1 MMRPPRTQN
10 GARREDETVALERV
24 GMRAVFEGGQQ
35 YISQVQAAERAQKG
49 LTGAIGGTERQS
61 GSFLKSALAVT
72 AGMAALQVAT
82 RAIETGFK
90 VAIKS
95 AIDFESSFAGVRK
108 TVNAT
113 EPELKAL
120 AQGFRG
126 LAKEIPINVNELN
139 AIGEAAGQLG
149 IKKENILDFTEVMA
163 KLGVTTNLASEEAA
177 SSLARFANITGM
189 SQENFDRL
197 GSSIVA
203 LGNNFATTEAEIVA
217 LSLRLAGAGAQI
229 GLSEA
234 EIAGFATA
242 LSSVGIEAEAGG
254 TAISKVFV
262 DIANQVRSGGDNLA
276 LFAQIAGMSIEE
288 FSTAF
293 EEDAAGT
300 ITAFITGLD
309 RVSQSGGNVFAVL
322 EELGFDQARV
332 RDALLRTS
340 GASGVLTEA
349 LRLSASAWDENNA
362 LTKEAE
368 QRFNTTQSKIQ
379 IAKNNINDLGIT
391 IGSALLP
398 ALGSMAQAL
407 TRAIQAAQNSQALKD
422 FGYIVTT
429 VVGMVIRAV
438 SDLVSV
444 FSVNFGKIGDIVS
457 GTTSLVRKSLE
468 DISPWTRHSPSLVE
482 QVETGVD
489 AILDSYSDL
498 EGISDSTDEAAE
510 AIEALGAAHKSLGRQ
525 LDDARGTLQDYAD
538 ALSDAKAEYE
548 SFQNAIL
555 AEELPFIEE
564 ADALDREMKQIQLQI
579 VKLKQQGPLTVEVTT
594 VRRDKNGNVVRDA
607 QGRPETTTETKD
619 TAIGAQVKALEK
631 QLDSLRLKA
640 QQVDLERDLAI
651 DPLKDQIEDLTETSK
666 TLTFDEIV
674 EGLKTS
680 KQKVDDLTVAH
691 DEWQARVETMEKEY
705 KTLQN
710 AIEDMKAAAA
720 TSSETAASEVPEP
733 GTTVGGDPTAD
744 AATIANLELA
754 KQTAILDTE
763 AAAHAA
769 GTAYVEETKKQA
781 EAAGFWERI
790 GNWEPVRR
798 GWEAFTKWI
807 EGPFAEKLSGL
818 TEAVM
823 LAWEDIQNF
832 TEKYWGPIQLI
843 IQGAMRIIEGAITG
857 TWYIISN
864 TIEGVLLIITGLI
877 NTFFGLLS
885 GDWQRGWDGI
895 LQILEGIGQ
904 IFVGIIGGILTMLGT
919 ALVGVVEIV
928 IGLVVIALDG
938 LGTLLIKAGTDLWK
952 TVTGWFSADAI
963 AGVLTSI
970 KTAGESLGSAIV
982 DGITTGLSKANDVTR
997 DLAKSMFN
1005 AMARLINTQLIDR
1018 INSALKFSFDTH
1030 IPGIG
1035 VIEIDP
1041 PDIQHIPEL
1050 AEGGIVRRP
1059 TLAMLGETGRQEAVT
1074 PIDTFREAVFALGDI
1089 KSILARSVG
1098 AGADGFRGVA
1108 AQFESPLALA
1118 ARQLQRAGDTITFG
1132 PGAIAVDYHGN
1143 AEQAEAVGE
1152 GIGTGFLNLLRRE
1165 GRLV

>member
-1 MMRPPRTQN
+1 M
-10 GARREDETVALERV
+10 ALERV

-35 YISQVQAAERAQKG
+35 YINQVNAAEKAQKD
-49 LTGAIGGTERQS
+49 LTHAIDGSGRQS
-61 GSFLKSALAVT
+61 QSFLKNMLGVAGGLAAV
-72 AGMAALQVAT
+72 QVAT
-82 RAIETGFK
+82 RAIQTGFR
-90 VAIKS
+90 VGIQS

-108 TVNAT
+108 TVNGT
-113 EPELKAL
+113 EEDFKQL
-120 AQGFRG
+120 ASAFRG
-126 LAKEIPINVNELN
+126 MAKEIPINVNEIN

-149 IKKENILDFTEVMA
+149 IKKENIVGFTEVMA

-189 SQENFDRL
+189 NQESFENL
-197 GSSIVA
+197 GSTIVA
-203 LGNNFATTEAEIVA
+203 LGNNFATTESEIVA
-217 LSLRLAGAGAQI
+217 MALRLAGAGAQI
-229 GLSEA
+229 GLSESQ
-234 EIAGFATA
+234 IAGFATA

-254 TAISKVFV
+254 TAFSKVFV
-262 DIANQVRSGGDNLA
+262 EIANQVRSGGDNLA
-276 LFAQIAGMSIEE
+276 LFAKVAGLSVEE
-288 FSTAF
+288 FSKTF
-293 EEDAAGT
+293 ETDAAGAVT
-300 ITAFITGLD
+300 KFIAGLD
-309 RVSQSGGNVFAVL
+309 GVSKSGGNVFAVL

-349 LRLSASAWDENNA
+349 LGLSARAWDENNA

-398 ALGSMAQAL
+398 ALGSMAVGL
-407 TRAIQAAQNSQALKD
+407 TRAIDAARNSQALKD
-422 FGYIVTT
+422 FGYIVST
-429 VVGMVIRAV
+429 VVTMVVRAI
-438 SDLVSV
+438 SDLVTV
-444 FSVNFGKIGDIVS
+444 FSGSFGKIQTIVE
-457 GTTSLVRKSLE
+457 GTTSIVRKALE

-489 AILDSYSDL
+489 AIIDSYSDL
-498 EGISDSTDEAAE
+498 EEISDSTDAAAQ
-510 AIEALGAAHKSLGRQ
+510 AIEELGAAHKSLGRQ

-538 ALSDAKAEYE
+538 ALSDAKQEYQG
-548 SFQNAIL
+548 FQDAIL
-555 AEELPFIEE
+555 AEELPFTEE
-564 ADALDREMKQIQLQI
+564 AESLDREMKQLQLQI
-579 VKLKQQGPLTVEVTT
+579 VKLKQQGPLEIEVTT

-691 DEWQARVETMEKEY
+691 DEWATRVEDMETEY
-705 KTLQN
+705 KNLQI
-710 AIEDMKAAAA
+710 AIEDMKAAAK
-720 TSSETAASEVPEP
+720 ETADEGAAGEVGDPAAIS
-733 GTTVGGDPTAD
+733 GADPTAD
-744 AATIANLELA
+744 AATIANLEMA
-754 KQTAILDTE
+754 KQAAILDTE
-763 AAAHAA
+763 AAAHKA

-781 EAAGFWERI
+781 EAAGFWSSVADWGPI
-790 GNWEPVRR
+790 QKAWDG
-798 GWEAFTKWI
+798 FSKWL
-807 EGPFAEKLSGL
+807 EGPFAEKLSKF
-818 TEAVM
+818 TEAIM
-823 LAWEDIQNF
+823 LAYEDIQAF

-843 IQGAMRIIEGAITG
+843 ITGAMRIIEGAVMG
-857 TWYIISN
+857 TWFLISN
-864 TIEGVLLIITGLI
+864 VIEGVLLVITGLI
-877 NTFFGLLS
+877 NTFFGFLS

-904 IFVGIIGGILTMLGT
+904 IAVGLIGGILIMLGT
-919 ALVGVVEIV
+919 ALQGIVEIA
-928 IGLVVIALDG
+928 IGLIVIVLDG
-938 LGTLLIKAGTDLWK
+938 LGTLLAEAGTDLWN
-952 TVTGWFSADAI
+952 TVTGWFSTDSLSAVLDTFTN
-963 AGVLTSI
+963 AGKSI
-970 KTAGESLGSAIV
+970 GGAVV
-982 DGITTGLSKANDVTR
+982 DGIAAGLSKANDLTGG
-997 DLAKSMFN
+997 LAVSMFN
-1005 AMARLINTQLIDR
+1005 AIANLVNTQLIDR
-1018 INSALKFSFDTH
+1018 INTALEFSFDTH
-1030 IPGIG
+1030 IPGLGTIT
-1035 VIEIDP
+1035 IDP
-1041 PDIQHIPEL
+1041 PDIDHIPLL
-1050 AEGGIVRRP
+1050 AQGGIVSRP
-1059 TLAMLGETGRQEAVT
+1059 TLAMIGETGRQEAVT
-1074 PIDTFREAVFALGDI
+1074 PIDTFKQAVFALGDI

-1098 AGADGFRGVA
+1098 AGGAGAGAFGTN
-1108 AQFESPLALA
+1108 FESPLALA